1 MTMCIHWP
9 SVITGRLIYEDE
21 IERERLDISLWTI
34 GSEKDSH
41 GSDVGVPRL
50 IRIDPFERAITR

>member
-9 SVITGRLIYEDE
+9 SVITGRLICEDE
-21 IERERLDISLWTI
+21 ILNISHLTI
-34 GSEKDSH
+34 GSAKDSH